1 MKTHRTNRIRKYFR
15 PSVTSLEG
23 RSLLS
28 KIGPTPDPGPPAA
41 GGTDVLTYHNDT
53 SRTGANLNETT
64 LTPQDVNASTSS
76 LIHRLKTLLPAG
88 QTKPT
93 VVLVHGAWADASSW
107 SGEVTT
113 LQAAGY
119 DVRAIANPLQDLTT
133 DSEFVADY
141 LKTIPGPVVLV
152 GHSYGGAV
160 ITNAA
165 AGLANV
171 KALVYVDASAPAPGE
186 TNGQLSGANSILTK
200 DTPAQLFFTT
210 SYPNAPAGASELYL
224 NENIFIHNFA
234 NDLPRREAERLW
246 ASQRGAST
254 VAFGTP
260 SKTAAWMTIP
270 SWYFISTG
278 DQIITAQSE
287 LAMAQRAHSH
297 ITLFRG
303 GSHLTLIS
311 HPNAVT
317 SVIADAIASLATPQ
331 HQRTGGPV
339 TAAAW
344 PESSPTSRR

>member
-1 MKTHRTNRIRKYFR
+1 MTTRRILGRGNGESAQRTSGPARLRILLVL
-15 PSVTSLEG
+15 SAAAAATAALLTS
-23 RSLLS
+23 SQS
-28 KIGPTPDPGPPAA
+28 AAA
-41 GGTDVLTYHNDT
+41 GTAHGDT
-53 SRTGANLNETT
+53 TEST
-64 LTPQDVNASTSS
+64 LV
-76 LIHRLKTLLPAG
+76 HRLQTCLPSRQA
-88 QTKPT
+88 KPT

-133 DSEFVADY
+133 DAQYVADY
-141 LKTIPGPVVLV
+141 LKTIHGPVVLA

-165 AGLANV
+165 AGIANV

-186 TNGQLSGANSILTK
+186 TNGQLSGAGSILST

-210 SYPNAPAGASELYL
+210 SYPGAPAGASELYL
-224 NENIFIHNFA
+224 KQNTFLRNFA
-234 NDLPRREAERLW
+234 SDLSRAEAERLW

-254 VAFGTP
+254 AAFGTP
-260 SKTAAWMTIP
+260 SKTAAWKTIP

-278 DQIITAQSE
+278 DQIITAASE
-287 LAMAQRAHSH
+287 LAMAHRAHSH
-297 ITLFRG
+297 ITMFHG

-317 SVIADAIASLATPQ
+317 AVIASAICSL
-331 HQRTGGPV
+331 R
-339 TAAAW
+339 
-344 PESSPTSRR
+344 